1 MTPTNEVS
9 YKTVWNS
16 VTNAEL
22 AVNSFYHYTAYFGNY
37 NEGQCKAG
45 MTEGLTDL
53 IKYGDANYNAYRYVP
68 NELSYGET
76 SRS

>member
-1 MTPTNEVS
+1 
-9 YKTVWNS
+9 
-16 VTNAEL
+16 
-22 AVNSFYHYTAYFGNY
+22 
-37 NEGQCKAG
+37 

-76 SRS
+76 SVVDANYVATYLGKLGQSLRICSSCE